1 MIFDEAESMLKR
13 IKGVLIGTKIKGMT
27 IHSFFIGPT
36 DWDTMTDYINKQIQ
50 DGPGAA
56 IEAFAGKS
64 FSIYGINKDDS
75 GKVPKQT
82 FILLDDWEKLRS
94 N

>member
-1 MIFDEAESMLKR
+1 MTFDEAASMLER
-13 IKGVLIGTKIKGMT
+13 IKDIMTGTKIKDMT

-36 DWDTMTDYINKQIQ
+36 DWNLMTDYINKQLQ
-50 DGPGAA
+50 EGPGAA

-64 FSIYGINKDDS
+64 FSVYGINKDDS
-75 GKVPKQT
+75 GIVPKQT
-82 FILLDDWEKLRS
+82 LVLLDEWERVKS